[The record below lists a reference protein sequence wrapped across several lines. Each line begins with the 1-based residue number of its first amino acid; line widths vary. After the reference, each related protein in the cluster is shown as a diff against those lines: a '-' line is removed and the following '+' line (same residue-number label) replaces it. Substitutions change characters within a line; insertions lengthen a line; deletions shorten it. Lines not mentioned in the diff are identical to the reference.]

1 MNTLY
6 KNLKIGTGLTVF
18 LLVFIVFTIVAKAQ
32 TVTRGYSSDNLL
44 QKGMIVKLKNDDPRK
59 VEPVSHED
67 AEKVHGVVINPTDSA
82 VLLSDEDQKVYVAS
96 GGPYVVLVSDQNGP
110 VKQGDYITVSSLT
123 GIGMTASDLDKVVIG
138 KAVEPFDPNDSA
150 KVRTTAVIKDS
161 AGREK
166 TLKIATIK
174 VDISIGKNP
183 SLRANSSLPVVL
195 KAASET
201 IAGKPVTS
209 TRVYLSFFIFI
220 ATSVITGMMLYSAV
234 RHTMVAMGRNPLGRK
249 AIFKSLVQVSSVAVI
264 IFITGLFTVY
274 LLLKI

>member
-1 MNTLY
+1 MDKLY
-6 KNLKIGTGLTVF
+6 KNFKIGTGLTVF
-18 LLVFIVFTIVAKAQ
+18 LLVFIAFTVVAKAQ

-44 QKGMIVKLKNDDPRK
+44 QKGMIVKLKSDDPRK
-59 VEPVSHED
+59 VEPVSRED

-110 VKQGDYITVSSLT
+110 VKQGDYVTVSSLT
-123 GIGMTASDLDKVVIG
+123 GIGMAASDLDKVVIG
-138 KAVEPFDPNDSA
+138 KAIEAFDPNDSS

-166 TLKIATIK
+166 SLKIATIR
-174 VDISIGKNP
+174 VDISIGRNP

-209 TRVYLSFFIFI
+209 TRVYLSFFIFV

-249 AIFKSLVQVSSVAVI
+249 AIFRSLIQVSSVAVI